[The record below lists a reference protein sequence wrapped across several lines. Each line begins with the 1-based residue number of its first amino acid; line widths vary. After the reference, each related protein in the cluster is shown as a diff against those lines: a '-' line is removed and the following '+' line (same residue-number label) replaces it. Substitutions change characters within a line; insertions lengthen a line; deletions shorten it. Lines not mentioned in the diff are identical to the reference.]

1 MRLPKVSGNF
11 FAMSKGER
19 NGSLVLLVLLLLLI
33 IVRML
38 LPVLMGDQK
47 ASIDQIGEQILAL
60 EHQRDSLQRIALNT
74 AHRQSDGRHIPYSSA
89 SGRQAKIRAA
99 IKAFPF
105 DPNTITYDSLLLL
118 GFDGRVAG
126 TLIKF
131 REAGAEFRRA
141 DDLLKVYGIDSVFL
155 NQLLPYIHFT
165 SQSTK
170 VEKAGGKTYQRKIS
184 MLEINTAD
192 SAEWTRLPGIGP
204 VFASRICRYRAYL
217 GGFVQTRQLLEVY
230 HLPEETYQQIL
241 PYLHCD
247 SQQIQTIDLN
257 FADAHDLSR
266 HPYCSAALAKAVIAH
281 RSKHGPFES
290 VDRLLRDSLIDDEN
304 YRRLAPYLTTGNKGR
319 E

>member
-1 MRLPKVSGNF
+1 MRLPKVSRNF

-38 LPVLMGDQK
+38 LPTLMGDQK
-47 ASIDQIGEQILAL
+47 AAIDQIGEQILAL
-60 EHQRDSLQRIALNT
+60 EQQRDSLSRVAVNK
-74 AHRQSDGRHIPYSSA
+74 AHRQSDGRPAPYSSV
-89 SGRQAKIRAA
+89 SGGQLKTKAA
-99 IKAFPF
+99 IKPFPF
-105 DPNTITYDSLLLL
+105 DPNTISYDSLRLL

-141 DDLLKVYGIDSVFL
+141 EDLLKVYGVDSVFL
-155 NQLLPYIHFT
+155 AQLLPFIHFT
-165 SQSTK
+165 SRSPK
-170 VEKAGGKTYQRKIS
+170 VEKPGGKTYQRKIS

-192 SAEWTRLPGIGP
+192 SVAWTRLPGIGP

-217 GGFVQTRQLLEVY
+217 GGFVQTSQLLEVY

-257 FADAHDLSR
+257 FADAQDLSR
-266 HPYCSAALAKAVIAH
+266 HPYCSAALAKALIAH

-290 VDRLLRDSLIDDEN
+290 VDILLRDSLIDEEN
-304 YRRLAPYLTTGNKGR
+304 YRRLAPYLTAGN
-319 E
+319 